1 MELPI
6 TRPSLMSYADQINFN
21 ELVGEL
27 KSKKFN
33 GFIRVTAGSSEGYIL
48 FNDGKESASSFDDY
62 LKKEAIEKIKATT
75 SDSKT
80 LIEVFDLKQSQMKY
94 LMDLNKFCV
103 IDIDSQVDNIID
115 ELKKTEERGEIKE
128 KSSKLPMYDSEPQL
142 ESLKK
147 VLDEPK
153 DVLKGLEPADNI
165 NEVKEEPK
173 PVLKDLKS
181 ENDTSEVREKL
192 MAISQATETKVPE
205 TNENEV
211 QEKPLENESVSDETN
226 ITENLEQDNIESK
239 KENEFA
245 EPGVE
250 AEVVDRAEL
259 MKKYG
264 LKDVGEEEVENI
276 LETYKGGSLSDE
288 DIEKIELTLM
298 NKIKKSILGIPKIKG
313 TEVMVFLDNTS
324 ELSGTINIITE
335 YESKSLLSRFMG
347 DSKDLENLRRQI
359 INITQMEIK
368 KSFRGYP
375 EIVEDFEIN
384 VEIS

>member
-21 ELVGEL
+21 ELMGEL

-48 FNDGKESASSFDDY
+48 FNEGRESASSFDDY

-94 LMDLNKFCV
+94 LMDLNKFCI
-103 IDIDSQVDNIID
+103 IDTDSQVDNIID
-115 ELKKTEERGEIKE
+115 ELKKTEERGELKE

-142 ESLKK
+142 ENLKK

-153 DVLKGLEPADNI
+153 DVPKGSEPLN
-165 NEVKEEPK
+165 NVNKMKGEPK

-192 MAISQATETKVPE
+192 MAISQATETNEIKVK
-205 TNENEV
+205 
-211 QEKPLENESVSDETN
+211 EKPLENESSDETN
-226 ITENLEQDNIESK
+226 IIENLEQNNIEAQEK
-239 KENEFA
+239 NEIV

-250 AEVVDRAEL
+250 AEVVDRADL

-298 NKIKKSILGIPKIKG
+298 NKVKKSILGIPKIKG

-335 YESKSLLSRFMG
+335 YESKGLLSRFMG

-359 INITQMEIK
+359 INIAQMEIK